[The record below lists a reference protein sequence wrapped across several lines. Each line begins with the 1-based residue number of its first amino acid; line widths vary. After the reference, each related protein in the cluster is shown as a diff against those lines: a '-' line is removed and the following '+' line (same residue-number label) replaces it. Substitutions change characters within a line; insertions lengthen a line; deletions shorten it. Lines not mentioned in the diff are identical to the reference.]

1 MSASCPEDRTREE
14 CFETA
19 AGRCTF
25 AMRRQRPTWASAVL
39 LCWLMCGSLGGSRP
53 VEIRDR
59 QVFNISGSPY
69 RILRDIVVEDAGELL
84 IEPGVEMRFAPGVG
98 ILINGVLKAQGTA
111 QRPVTLTVLD
121 EGEREP
127 HSAVHRDTNV
137 QWPSVRL
144 TDGPGPLRGRLQMRH
159 GAHWWSVCT
168 RSKNWT
174 DEDVRVVCRHL
185 GFSGGLLQ
193 GWLPRHNDSRQLMFA
208 TPNCTGDERA
218 LEQCPGWPHRQL
230 GSGICDFQLDI
241 EVACEST
248 VQSQARQYWRGLH
261 FELAKTQ
268 QQTKQIAVNP
278 NLYINAEVSQSILQH
293 VVIQYAGRQQ
303 DGNATAAIQV
313 YGTPPVM
320 RNLQVRLSAYHG
332 INVTMP
338 NQPFEI
344 QQSVFSENRGYG
356 IFVNTSKGGVSL
368 SGVTVTKNG
377 ADGIVYTRHETKIG
391 SKMSFCASSAGS
403 NTRYPKVFVHQLDE
417 TNFKSRCDR
426 VLKKIHPDLVT
437 TVHFKNMQRY
447 DGRRKLEGGTVTVWN
462 GEDKLDEHMLARFDI
477 DNTTVPQSVS
487 SAKGE
492 SLTIEFQPLRY
503 TYSYLDNEILPQLQ
517 FTMEAVLGVGK
528 DYDLNVTECHI
539 SNNNGRGI
547 WLRDGVAGLSVVGT
561 EIQENSHV
569 AGIHIDGGV
578 GDILVNT
585 SDISRNQGDGINA
598 TYAGG
603 YKHIERSFVHGN
615 SRRGIALWFNET
627 SRWIPFN
634 FTTHVAFSNIS
645 SNGDIGVLLGNV
657 CRADAFSNVSMSTF
671 GANGGA
677 AVVYQSCWMKTGTR
691 GKIDVL
697 HITHN
702 IFGGAAELGGSHR
715 PSIQMTPAL
724 NVNATIKHNSFM
736 NHTSGVI
743 WIENKEHGEYLEHHA
758 DKVAEIDIA
767 ENDFRLNSGTF
778 VARIGVVHGS
788 RVQKLNFHH
797 NRLEENSIRQHF
809 AHLKPRSRVAA
820 VLAVTSNNTLIRR
833 NKFVNPDSE
842 YELGSHLEDHS
853 SVIDASLNFWGF
865 EARTSANVPLQIY
878 NRIFDRKDRY
888 NLAPVQFLQYLLTGL
903 DLDTEEQISLSYER
917 DKIMQF
923 KARGTQ
929 EIGGEVMGDV
939 TLETGRYTVTKDI
952 FVRRNSR
959 LLIKPGTTLQFEQSI
974 GIMVQGKLE
983 SDGSS
988 EQIVYTALSVA
999 PVEEEEPELEP
1010 LPEEMPSL
1018 RLSAGHEG
1026 TVEVTVNGT
1035 TGGVCAYGFTIEA
1048 AALVCQQLKMV
1059 LSPHDWLMEPASQA
1073 SSGGTGRILLSNV
1086 RCDEMDRDLLSCQH
1100 EVLGEDFE
1108 NSCFTEVGIRCVRPS
1123 WAGIRLGVHA
1133 ETSILKN
1140 VVIEKAGQLDYA
1152 THAFKSA
1159 LQVDFNN
1166 HILEKLTVRENTD
1179 SGIGLM
1185 WNDIFRD
1192 IHNPA
1197 VRFSEIQ
1204 NNNRHG
1210 IITRSQGVDITDN
1223 SIQRNQAGGI
1233 WYDPVFAR
1241 SEQKDAVRWIED
1253 TVTLISENISLN
1265 PDERRYI
1272 RIASTVPNSR
1282 SEFQVSCEDKRAIG
1296 IMVVQP
1302 FREDST
1308 ETLLIRRGRNF
1319 EDTSAPLWNIRKN
1332 LTSFPLRE
1340 TGFIVTLRYETG
1352 STPRGGAVLMM
1363 TAVQPMGA
1371 RRRPCTGFFCKET
1384 GQVQWSE
1391 YKLSLNIHRNT
1402 ITGCGWGF
1410 GSNHYN
1416 RDVSP
1421 DEAFYYHRYSN
1432 ETVHLMQ
1439 NKIVDSQ
1446 RGAIFVSSPLWD
1458 PLTSSLAEIVYNL
1471 TDNEIYNN
1479 QGGISH
1485 YSRDLRSS
1493 NNLFHWVM
1501 NRTNFYNN
1509 NGGIDLRLPYVWDY
1523 NENYTHSVV
1532 IANCTFKGNKNFK
1545 LHIDGHFARF
1555 NATRNVLENNECASG
1570 EGVFTVAG
1578 MEKEML
1584 IRKNEF
1590 RNNRGKYVVEF
1601 KLESHSERFSLVPAN
1616 FYYNVLENN
1625 DPDASKGVTPDHY
1638 EPSSYALSIRGVQ
1651 RINVVQ
1657 NFLVNPAH
1665 EYEFLAGVF
1674 ASSLHNAVNVAENWW
1689 GSLNA
1694 SEISSRVFDLD
1705 DWNGYAAADFSPY
1718 LARKEFEGPLLTYDG
1733 SNEWGSRMDISR
1745 PLGGRLFKSLTL
1757 YQRSSPYIVKNDL
1770 TILPNATLTILEGVE
1785 LQFYPSVGILVL
1797 GDLTAM
1803 GRPWSPIRM
1812 GPIKRPQQSFR
1823 YKRATPGRSVRLCT
1837 DQTCSAQ
1844 GRDGFLE
1851 YFNATT
1857 LQWVPVCDQRFTER
1871 NAEVVCRELGFGT
1884 LDVWIDR
1891 GYRHDLGPT
1900 ELSIVNS
1907 WPHPLQCTGHE
1918 PSFASC
1924 EFRLNGYGE
1933 HSYACSPYDQKFV
1946 YIHCG
1951 EELATPEE
1959 DFWGG
1964 IRFSVPD
1971 HKPQSAT
1978 GGGVYA
1984 SSRFYS
1990 PPTSSLRNV
1999 HIRKAGILHNEKG
2012 PAVQVVLR
2020 DVTLEHLNISEC
2032 ASNGIDVVAS
2042 PGYQYIH
2049 AVNITHNRGTGINF
2063 LTLNG
2068 QTSTADRLNYIPLG
2082 PVDIPY
2088 NIFGLV
2094 DICDNNKE
2102 FPVDG
2107 RVLLYY
2113 KYDNRPVECIKIF
2126 TSKSR
2131 LSQKVGFRIL
2141 QFNLFNSTEFTP
2153 YPDSINI
2160 FDGDVFNNTVKRI
2173 GHISVGAD
2181 VNQKMAQTTF
2191 YRSQGITLSVKLH
2204 ATGASGLNGFIAEV
2218 VTIPLQTITARDS
2231 KHNITASYFYDNRR
2245 GAVAYR
2251 SAGEITP
2258 ILTLHSNRFEDNGDA
2273 LFGNFS
2279 SSEAAVLF
2287 DIQNS
2292 MEMHILRNLFM
2303 HNQGGLRIFVSST
2316 NSVSALKGYVRNNL
2330 FTKNKNRESL
2340 YVRSG
2345 ETGMYQYLHVYRNYF
2360 ARESAAFRD
2369 NVVFEKVTFNF
2380 SENMIVESEGYR
2392 QLSVLGFEKTQ
2403 SSGQLVYRNWLWDNE
2418 ASARE
2423 LKATVLAESSGQK
2436 FSKNYFLNRLNYFEM
2451 VTANNTEQENSSY
2464 VDAANNWWGFKET
2477 SAVVGRIYD
2486 RSDQPELLEVRFQ
2499 PHLEHN
2505 DTVISGNCMGG
2516 WEMIEDTCFLYI
2528 PGPMTHD
2535 EARQFC
2541 QLDASSMP
2549 YLKQK
2554 LTKLVQYISA
2564 WQEEFDWFYE
2574 RIWVQSLD
2582 IPLGQCAVL
2591 YRGSVWAHD
2600 CDDRLPFLCER
2611 AQEIVVRSD
2620 YWYQEPV
2627 SITAMSLLGVLLIC
2641 VCIILGFWWCKS
2653 QERHKQHLQRQN
2665 SIRASIRSASNRS
2678 LDRDVFFSD
2687 YKHRLERAL
2696 ADTPT
2701 STPPRLVAHPAKHS
2715 GSTDSVAK
2723 QYTYDLDDSRSYDD
2737 TVHEVRNPALDYSSD
2752 IEEKYPTTVPVARKE
2767 AADLQHPTFDLTYE
2781 NRGYMDRSVG
2791 GYDDSLDASRDWSSG
2806 TDSTLD
2812 MKRSL
2817 ETPQTHP
2824 MDPSDNT
2831 FRGPEPYPP
2840 AQYANTDHYYRRQPL
2855 ETAM

>member
-1 MSASCPEDRTREE
+1 MKY
-14 CFETA
+14 
-19 AGRCTF
+19 
-25 AMRRQRPTWASAVL
+25 RPTWASAVL
-39 LCWLMCGSLGGSRP
+39 LCWLMNGFSLGGGRP

-59 QVFNISGSPY
+59 QVFDLSGSPH
-69 RILRDIVVEDAGELL
+69 RVTRDIVVEDSGELV
-84 IEPGVEMRFAPGVG
+84 IEPGVELRFAPGVG
-98 ILINGVLKAQGTA
+98 IVVNGVLKAQGTA
-111 QRPVTLTVLD
+111 QRPVTMTVLN
-121 EGEREP
+121 ENEPRLEP
-127 HSAVHRDTNV
+127 HSVVHRDTSV
-137 QWPSVRL
+137 EWPSVRL
-144 TDGPGPLRGRLQMRH
+144 TDGPLPLRGRLQLRH

-185 GFSGGLLQ
+185 GFSGGFLQ

-208 TPNCTGDERA
+208 SPNCIGNEQSLD
-218 LEQCPGWPHRQL
+218 QCPGWARKQL

-241 EVACEST
+241 EVTCEPRL
-248 VQSQARQYWRGLH
+248 QEQARQYWRGLH
-261 FELAKTQ
+261 FELAKTEPQ
-268 QQTKQIAVNP
+268 VKQISP
-278 NLYINAEVSQSILQH
+278 NVWINLEVSQSILQH
-293 VVIQYAGRQQ
+293 VIMKYGGRQQ

-320 RNLQVRLSAYHG
+320 KNLDVRLSAYHG

-344 QQSVFSENRGYG
+344 QHSVFSENRGYG
-356 IFVNTSKGGVSL
+356 IFINTSKGGVSL
-368 SGVTVTKNG
+368 SGVTVMKNG

-391 SKMSFCASSAGS
+391 SKMSFCQSSS
-403 NTRYPKVFVHQLDE
+403 VINIRYPAVFIYQLDE
-417 TNFKSRCDR
+417 KNYKSECKRE
-426 VLKKIHPDLVT
+426 LKARHSNLVMT
-437 TVHFKNMQRY
+437 IHFKNMQRY
-447 DGRRKLEGGTVTVWN
+447 DGRTKLEGGTVTVWN
-462 GEDKLDEHMLARFDI
+462 GDQKLDEHILARFNI

-487 SAKGE
+487 SEKGGA
-492 SLTIEFQPLRY
+492 LTVEFQPPKY
-503 TYSYLDNEILPQLQ
+503 TYSHLNDIFPQLQ
-517 FTMEAVLGVGK
+517 FSMEAVLDVGK
-528 DYDLNVTECHI
+528 DYDLNVTDCHI
-539 SNNNGRGI
+539 SSNNGRGI
-547 WLRDGVAGLSVVGT
+547 WLRDGVAGASIVEA
-561 EIQENSHV
+561 EIQNNSHV
-569 AGIHIDGGV
+569 AGIHIDQGV
-578 GDILVNT
+578 GDLVINR
-585 SDISRNQGDGINA
+585 SDISGNQGDGINA

-603 YKHIERSFVHGN
+603 YKHIQQSFIHGN

-627 SRWIPFN
+627 SHWIPFN
-634 FTTHVAFSNIS
+634 FTTHISFSNIS
-645 SNGDIGVLLGNV
+645 SNGDVGVLLGNV
-657 CRADAFSNVSMSTF
+657 CRADAFWNISMNTL

-677 AVVYQSCWMKTGTR
+677 ALVYQSCWIKNSANGI
-691 GKIDVL
+691 GEGDVL

-702 IFGGAAELGGSHR
+702 RFGGAAEFGGSHKL
-715 PSIQMTPAL
+715 SIQMTPAL
-724 NVNATIKHNSFM
+724 NVNASIKHNNFM

-743 WIENKEHGEYLEHHA
+743 WIENKDHGEYLEHHA
-758 DKVAEIDIA
+758 DKVAKIQIT
-767 ENDFRLNSGTF
+767 ENDFKLNSGTF

-788 RVQKLNFHH
+788 SMQMLSFDH
-797 NRLEENSIRQHF
+797 NRLEQNSIQQHF
-809 AHLKPRSRVAA
+809 PRLNPRSRVAA
-820 VLAVTSNNTLIRR
+820 VVVVTSNNTVIRR
-833 NKFVNPDSE
+833 NRFINPTSD
-842 YELGSHLEDHS
+842 YELGSHLDDHS
-853 SVIDASLNFWGF
+853 SIIDASLNFWGLD
-865 EARTSANVPLQIY
+865 AATPDVAVRIY

-888 NLAPVQFLQYLLTGL
+888 NLATVKFLQYLLSAY
-903 DLDTEEQISLSYER
+903 DLDTEQLISSVFER
-917 DKIMQF
+917 DKTMQF
-923 KARGTQ
+923 KSSL
-929 EIGGEVMGDV
+929 EIGGEVMGIV
-939 TLETGRYTVTKDI
+939 TLEKGHYTVKKDI
-952 FVRRNSR
+952 FVQHGSK
-959 LLIKPGTTLQFEQSI
+959 LLIKPGTRLHFEQSI
-974 GIMVQGKLE
+974 GMMVQGELE
-983 SDGSS
+983 SDGTN
-988 EQIVYTALSVA
+988 EQIVYTGM
-999 PVEEEEPELEP
+999 PVPIVTEEEELEVAP
-1010 LPEEMPSL
+1010 MDVESL
-1018 RLSAGHEG
+1018 RLSAVTEG

-1048 AALVCQQLKMV
+1048 AALVCQQLGMV

-1073 SSGGTGRILLSNV
+1073 SSGGTRDILLSNV
-1086 RCDEMDRDLLSCQH
+1086 RCSEMDTSFLTCKH
-1100 EVLGEDFE
+1100 EVVGEDFE
-1108 NSCFTEVGIRCVRPS
+1108 NSCFSEVGIRCVRPS

-1133 ETSILKN
+1133 RPSILKN
-1140 VVIEKAGQLDYA
+1140 VIIEKAGQLDYA
-1152 THAFKSA
+1152 THAFKPA

-1166 HILEKLTVRENTD
+1166 HILEHLTVRENTD

-1192 IHNPA
+1192 IHNP
-1197 VRFSEIQ
+1197 VVKFSELH
-1204 NNNRHG
+1204 NNNHHG
-1210 IITRSQGVDITDN
+1210 IITRSQGVDIADN
-1223 SIQRNQAGGI
+1223 MIQGNQGGGI
-1233 WYDPVFAR
+1233 WYDPVFTR
-1241 SEQKDAVRWIED
+1241 QEQRDMVRWAEDAV
-1253 TVTLISENISLN
+1253 TVISENIRLN

-1272 RIASTVPNSR
+1272 RVAGTTPNTR
-1282 SEFQVSCEDKRAIG
+1282 REFQVSCEDKRAIG
-1296 IMVVQP
+1296 IMVVDP

-1308 ETLLIRRGRNF
+1308 ETLLIRRGRDF
-1319 EDTSAPLWNIRKN
+1319 EDTSAPIWDVRKN

-1352 STPRGGAVLMM
+1352 STPRGGATLMM
-1363 TAVQPMGA
+1363 TAVQPLGA
-1371 RRRPCTGFFCKET
+1371 RQRPCTGFYCKNS
-1384 GQVQWSE
+1384 GQAQWLE
-1391 YKLSLNIHRNT
+1391 YKLSLNIERNT
-1402 ITGCGWGF
+1402 ITSCGYGF

-1416 RDVSP
+1416 RDIGP

-1432 ETVHLMQ
+1432 ETIHLLK
-1439 NKIVDSQ
+1439 NTIRDSQ
-1446 RGAIFVSSPLWD
+1446 RYAILVSSPLWD

-1471 TDNEIYNN
+1471 TGNQISNN

-1493 NNLFHWVM
+1493 NNLFHWII
-1501 NRTNFYNN
+1501 NKTEFNN
-1509 NGGIDLRLPYVWDY
+1509 NHGGIDLRLPYVWDY

-1532 IANCTFKGNKNFK
+1532 LINSTLKSNRNFK
-1545 LHIDGHFARF
+1545 LRIDGHFARF
-1555 NATRNVLENNECASG
+1555 NASWNTVESNECSSG
-1570 EGVFTVAG
+1570 EGVFTIGG

-1584 IRKNEF
+1584 IRENQF
-1590 RNNRGKYVVEF
+1590 LNNVGKYVVEF
-1601 KLESHSERFSLVPAN
+1601 KLESHSERFSIVAAN
-1616 FYYNVLENN
+1616 FYYNFLENN
-1625 DPDASKGVTPDHY
+1625 HPDASSGMTSDHY
-1638 EPSSYALSIRGVQ
+1638 EPSSYAVSIRGVQ
-1651 RINVVQ
+1651 RINITQ
-1657 NFLVNPAH
+1657 NLLVNPAH

-1674 ASSLHNAVNVAENWW
+1674 TSSLNNAVNVAENWW

-1694 SEISSRVFDLD
+1694 TDIKSRVFDLD

-1718 LARKEFEGPLLTYDG
+1718 LARAEFNGPLLHYDEL
-1733 SNEWGSRMDISR
+1733 NEWGYRMDTSR
-1745 PLGGRLFKSLTL
+1745 PLGGRLLKSLTL
-1757 YQRSSPYIVKNDL
+1757 YQQNSPYIVKSDL

-1797 GDLTAM
+1797 GDLNAV

-1812 GPIKRPQQSFR
+1812 GPFKQLQPSFR
-1823 YKRATPGRSVRLCT
+1823 YKRALPRRSVRLCI
-1837 DQTCSAQ
+1837 DQACIANR
-1844 GRDGFLE
+1844 RDGFLE
-1851 YFNATT
+1851 FFNSTT

-1871 NAEVVCRELGFGT
+1871 NAEVVCRELGFGI
-1884 LDVWIDR
+1884 LDVWTDR
-1891 GYRHDLGPT
+1891 GYRHELGPT
-1900 ELSIVNS
+1900 ELSIINS
-1907 WPHPLQCTGHE
+1907 WPHPLQCNGHE
-1918 PSFASC
+1918 SSFSSC
-1924 EFRLNGYGE
+1924 ELRLNGYGE
-1933 HSYACSPYDQKFV
+1933 HSYACSPYDRKFV

-1951 EELATPEE
+1951 EELTAPEE

-1971 HKPQSAT
+1971 HKAPT
-1978 GGGVYA
+1978 GIGGGVYA
-1984 SSRFYS
+1984 SSRYYT

-2032 ASNGIDVVAS
+2032 ASNGIDIIAS

-2063 LTLNG
+2063 VTLNG

-2094 DICDNNKE
+2094 DICDNNKA
-2102 FPVDG
+2102 FPVG
-2107 RVLLYY
+2107 GKVLLYY

-2141 QFNLFNSTEFTP
+2141 QLNLFNSTEFTP
-2153 YPDSINI
+2153 YPDSISI
-2160 FDGDVFNNTVKRI
+2160 FDGDVFNSTVKRI
-2173 GHISVGAD
+2173 GYISVGTESKE
-2181 VNQKMAQTTF
+2181 NMAQMTF
-2191 YRSQGITLSVKLH
+2191 YRSQGTTLSVKLH

-2231 KHNITASYFYDNRR
+2231 KHNITASYFNKNRR

-2258 ILTLHSNRFEDNGDA
+2258 ILTLHGNRFEDNGDA

-2279 SSEAAVLF
+2279 SSEAAVFF

-2316 NSVSALKGYVRNNL
+2316 NSVSALKGYVHNNL
-2330 FTKNKNRESL
+2330 FTQNKNRESL

-2369 NVVFEKVTFNF
+2369 NVVLEKVTFNF

-2392 QLSVLGFEKTQ
+2392 QMSVLGFEKTQ
-2403 SSGQLVYRNWLWDNE
+2403 SSGQLVYHNWLWDNE
-2418 ASARE
+2418 ASAKE

-2451 VTANNTEQENSSY
+2451 VTANNTEQENSSF
-2464 VDAANNWWGFKET
+2464 VDAENNWWGFKDT

-2535 EARQFC
+2535 EAKRFC

-2554 LTKLVQYISA
+2554 LTKLMQYIST
-2564 WQEEFDWFYE
+2564 WQEGFDWFYE

-2582 IPLGQCAVL
+2582 IPLDQCAVL

-2600 CDDRLPFLCER
+2600 CNDRLPFLCER

-2678 LDRDVFFSD
+2678 LDRDAFFSD
-2687 YKHRLERAL
+2687 YKHRIERAL

-2701 STPPRLVAHPAKHS
+2701 STPPRLPVHPSKHN

-2752 IEEKYPTTVPVARKE
+2752 IEEKYPTTVSEARKG
-2767 AADLQHPTFDLTYE
+2767 ATDLQHPTFDLTYE

-2817 ETPQTHP
+2817 ETPQVVP
-2824 MDPSDNT
+2824 MDPADNT
-2831 FRGPEPYPP
+2831 FKRPEPYPP
-2840 AQYANTDHYYRRQPL
+2840 SHYANTDNYYRRQPL

>member
-1 MSASCPEDRTREE
+1 MLHAP
-14 CFETA
+14 
-19 AGRCTF
+19 
-25 AMRRQRPTWASAVL
+25 
-39 LCWLMCGSLGGSRP
+39 
-53 VEIRDR
+53 
-59 QVFNISGSPY
+59 
-69 RILRDIVVEDAGELL
+69 
-84 IEPGVEMRFAPGVG
+84 IEPHGQFSRRHAIFARGF
-98 ILINGVLKAQGTA
+98 VLGTA
-111 QRPVTLTVLD
+111 ERPVTMTVIS
-121 EGEREP
+121 ENEP
-127 HSAVHRDTNV
+127 GRDAHSDRDTGV
-137 QWPSVRL
+137 EWPSVRL
-144 TDGPGPLRGRLQMRH
+144 TDGPGPLRGRLQLRH

-208 TPNCTGDERA
+208 SPNCIGNEQK
-218 LEQCPGWPHRQL
+218 LEQCPGWARRQL

-241 EVACEST
+241 EVTCEPKLQEHATS
-248 VQSQARQYWRGLH
+248 YWRGLQ
-261 FELAKTQ
+261 FELAKTEPQ
-268 QQTKQIAVNP
+268 GKQISP
-278 NLYINAEVSQSILQH
+278 NVWINSEVSQSILEH
-293 VVIQYAGRQQ
+293 VIMRYGGRQQ

-320 RNLQVRLSAYHG
+320 RNIDVRLSAYHG
-332 INVTMP
+332 VNITMP

-344 QQSVFSENRGYG
+344 QHSVFSENRGYG

-368 SGVTVTKNG
+368 LGVK
-377 ADGIVYTRHETKIG
+377 
-391 SKMSFCASSAGS
+391 
-403 NTRYPKVFVHQLDE
+403 LDE
-417 TNFKSRCDR
+417 NNYKSECKRE
-426 VLKKIHPDLVT
+426 LKARHPNLVMT
-437 TVHFKNMQRY
+437 LHFKNMQRY
-447 DGRRKLEGGTVTVWN
+447 DGRRRLEGGH
-462 GEDKLDEHMLARFDI
+462 K
-477 DNTTVPQSVS
+477 
-487 SAKGE
+487 KGG
-492 SLTIEFQPLRY
+492 SLTVEFQPPKF
-503 TYSYLDNEILPQLQ
+503 TYSYLNEIFPQLQ
-517 FTMEAVLGVGK
+517 FSMEAVLDVGK
-528 DYDLNVTECHI
+528 DYDLNVTDCHI
-539 SNNNGRGI
+539 SSNNGRGI
-547 WLRDGVAGLSVVGT
+547 WLRDGVAGASIVETV
-561 EIQENSHV
+561 IQDNSHV

-578 GDILVNT
+578 GDLVVNR
-585 SDISRNQGDGINA
+585 SDISRNQGDGINV

-603 YKHIERSFVHGN
+603 YKHIQQSFINGN

-627 SRWIPFN
+627 SHWMPFN
-634 FTTHVAFSNIS
+634 FTTHVSFSNIS
-645 SNGDIGVLLGNV
+645 SNGDIGVLFGNV
-657 CRADAFSNVSMSTF
+657 CRADAFWNVSMNTF

-677 AVVYQSCWMKTGTR
+677 ALVYQSCWMKTNVNSAGER
-691 GKIDVL
+691 DIL
-697 HITHN
+697 LITHN
-702 IFGGAAELGGSHR
+702 RFGGATEFGGSHKL
-715 PSIQMTPAL
+715 SIQMTPAL
-724 NVNATIKHNSFM
+724 NVNASIRHNTFM

-743 WIENKEHGEYLEHHA
+743 WIENKDHGEYLEHHA
-758 DKVAEIDIA
+758 DKIA
-767 ENDFRLNSGTF
+767 KVQITENDFKLNSGTF

-788 RVQKLNFHH
+788 SVQMLSFDH
-797 NRLEENSIRQHF
+797 NRLEQNSIHQHF
-809 AHLKPRSRVAA
+809 PRLNPRSRVAA
-820 VLAVTSNNTLIRR
+820 VVVVTSNNTIIKR
-833 NKFVNPDSE
+833 NRFVNPTSD
-842 YELGSHLEDHS
+842 YELGSHLDDHS
-853 SVIDASLNFWGF
+853 SIINASLNYWGPD
-865 EARTSANVPLQIY
+865 ASTSVQIY

-888 NLAPVQFLQYLLTGL
+888 NLATVQFLQYLLNGH
-903 DLDTEEQISLSYER
+903 DLDTEELISSEYER
-917 DKIMQF
+917 DKTMQF
-923 KARGTQ
+923 KFNS
-929 EIGGEVMGDV
+929 EIGGEVMGVV
-939 TLETGRYTVTKDI
+939 TLEKGRYTVKKDI
-952 FVRRNSR
+952 FVRRGSKLR
-959 LLIKPGTTLQFEQSI
+959 IKPGTTLHFEQSI
-974 GIMVQGKLE
+974 GMMVQGELE
-983 SDGSS
+983 SDGTND
-988 EQIVYTALSVA
+988 QIMYTGM
-999 PVEEEEPELEP
+999 PVPIATEEEELEDAP
-1010 LPEEMPSL
+1010 MDVTSL
-1018 RLSAGHEG
+1018 RLSAVTEG
-1026 TVEVTVNGT
+1026 TIEVTVNGT
-1035 TGGVCAYGFTIEA
+1035 TGGVCAYGFTVEA
-1048 AALVCQQLKMV
+1048 AALVCQQLGMV

-1073 SSGGTGRILLSNV
+1073 SSGGTRDILLSNV
-1086 RCDEMDRDLLSCQH
+1086 RCSEMDTNFLACKH
-1100 EVLGEDFE
+1100 EVVGRDFE
-1108 NSCFTEVGIRCVRPS
+1108 NSCFSEVGIRCIRPS

-1133 ETSILKN
+1133 KSSTLKN
-1140 VVIEKAGQLDYA
+1140 VIIEKAGQLDYA
-1152 THAFKSA
+1152 THAFKPA

-1166 HILEKLTVRENTD
+1166 HILEHLNVRENTG

-1192 IHNPA
+1192 IQNPV
-1197 VRFSEIQ
+1197 VRFSELR

-1210 IITRSQGVDITDN
+1210 IITRSQGVDIADN
-1223 SIQRNQAGGI
+1223 MIQGNQGGGI
-1233 WYDPVFAR
+1233 WYDPVFTR
-1241 SEQKDAVRWIED
+1241 QEQRDMVRWAEDAVI
-1253 TVTLISENISLN
+1253 VISENIRLT
-1265 PDERRYI
+1265 PDERQYI
-1272 RIASTVPNSR
+1272 RIAGTVPHTR
-1282 SEFQVSCEDKRAIG
+1282 REFQVSCEDKRAIG
-1296 IMVVQP
+1296 IMVVDP

-1308 ETLLIRRGRNF
+1308 ETLLIRRGRDF
-1319 EDTSAPLWNIRKN
+1319 EDTSAPMWDARKN

-1352 STPRGGAVLMM
+1352 SAPRGGAVLMM
-1363 TAVQPMGA
+1363 TAVQPLGS
-1371 RRRPCTGFFCKET
+1371 RRRTCTGYYCKDL
-1384 GQVQWSE
+1384 GQAQWLE
-1391 YKLSLNIHRNT
+1391 YKLNLNIERNT
-1402 ITGCGWGF
+1402 ITSCGYGF

-1416 RDVSP
+1416 RDIGP

-1432 ETVHLMQ
+1432 ETIHLSK
-1439 NKIVDSQ
+1439 NTIRDSQ
-1446 RGAIFVSSPLWD
+1446 QYAIFISSPLWD

-1471 TDNEIYNN
+1471 TGNQISNN

-1493 NNLFHWVM
+1493 NNLFHWII
-1501 NRTNFYNN
+1501 NKTEFNN
-1509 NGGIDLRLPYVWDY
+1509 NHGGIDLRLPYVWDY

-1532 IANCTFKGNKNFK
+1532 LTNSTIKSNRNFK
-1545 LHIDGHFARF
+1545 LRIDGHFARF
-1555 NATRNVLENNECASG
+1555 NATWNTVENNECSPG
-1570 EGVFTVAG
+1570 DGVFTIAG

-1584 IRKNEF
+1584 IRENLF
-1590 RNNRGKYVVEF
+1590 LNNKGKYVVEF
-1601 KLESHSERFSLVPAN
+1601 NLESHSERFSVVSAN
-1616 FYYNVLENN
+1616 FYYNILESNH
-1625 DPDASKGVTPDHY
+1625 PDASSGMTSDHY
-1638 EPSSYALSIRGVQ
+1638 EPSSYTVSIRGVQ
-1651 RINVVQ
+1651 RINITQ
-1657 NFLVNPAH
+1657 NLLVNPAH
-1665 EYEFLAGVF
+1665 EFEFLAGVF
-1674 ASSLHNAVNVAENWW
+1674 TSSLNNAVNVAENWW
-1689 GSLNA
+1689 GSLNT
-1694 SEISSRVFDLD
+1694 SDIKSRVFDLD

-1718 LARKEFEGPLLTYDG
+1718 LARAEFNGPLLSYDEV
-1733 SNEWGSRMDISR
+1733 NEWEYRMDTSR
-1745 PLGGRLFKSLTL
+1745 PLGGRLLTSLTL
-1757 YQRSSPYIVKNDL
+1757 YQKNSPYIVKSDL
-1770 TILPNATLTILEGVE
+1770 TILPNVTLTILEGVE
-1785 LQFYPSVGILVL
+1785 IQFYPSVGILVL
-1797 GDLTAM
+1797 GDLNAV

-1812 GPIKRPQQSFR
+1812 GPFKQQQSSFR
-1823 YKRATPGRSVRLCT
+1823 YKRTLPRRSVRLCI
-1837 DQTCSAQ
+1837 DQACTTNR
-1844 GRDGFLE
+1844 RDGFLE
-1851 YFNATT
+1851 FFNATT

-1871 NAEVVCRELGFGT
+1871 NAEVVCRELGFGI
-1884 LDVWIDR
+1884 LDVWTDR
-1891 GYRHDLGPT
+1891 GYRHELGPT
-1900 ELSIVNS
+1900 ELSIINS
-1907 WPHPLQCTGHE
+1907 WPHPLQCSGRE
-1918 PSFASC
+1918 SSFSTC
-1924 EFRLNGYGE
+1924 ELRLNGYGE
-1933 HSYACSPYDQKFV
+1933 HSYACTPYDRQFV

-1951 EELATPEE
+1951 EELTTPEE

-1971 HKPQSAT
+1971 YKAPA
-1978 GGGVYA
+1978 GINGGVYA
-1984 SSRFYS
+1984 SSRYYT
-1990 PPTSSLRNV
+1990 PPTSSLRHV

-2020 DVTLEHLNISEC
+2020 DVTLEHLNISES
-2032 ASNGIDVVAS
+2032 ASNGIDIIAS

-2063 LTLNG
+2063 VTLNG
-2068 QTSTADRLNYIPLG
+2068 QTSTADRLNYVPLG

-2094 DICDNNKE
+2094 DICDNNKA
-2102 FPVDG
+2102 FPVG
-2107 RVLLYY
+2107 GKVLLYY

-2153 YPDSINI
+2153 HPDSISI
-2160 FDGDVFNNTVKRI
+2160 FDGDVFNSTVKRI
-2173 GHISVGAD
+2173 GHISVGMESQD
-2181 VNQKMAQTTF
+2181 NMAQTTF
-2191 YRSQGITLSVKLH
+2191 YRSQGTTLSVKLH

-2231 KHNITASYFYDNRR
+2231 KHNITASYFYKNRR

-2258 ILTLHSNRFEDNGDA
+2258 ILTLHGNRFEDNGDA

-2279 SSEAAVLF
+2279 SSEAAVFF

-2303 HNQGGLRIFVSST
+2303 HNQGGLRISVSST
-2316 NSVSALKGYVRNNL
+2316 NSVSALKGYVHNNL
-2330 FTKNKNRESL
+2330 FTQNKNRESL

-2369 NVVFEKVTFNF
+2369 NVVLEKVTFNF

-2392 QLSVLGFEKTQ
+2392 QMSVLGFEKTQ
-2403 SSGQLVYRNWLWDNE
+2403 SSGQLVYHNWLWDNE
-2418 ASARE
+2418 ASAKE

-2436 FSKNYFLNRLNYFEM
+2436 FSKNYFLNRLNYFEII
-2451 VTANNTEQENSSY
+2451 TANNTEQENSSF
-2464 VDAANNWWGFKET
+2464 VDAESNWWGFKDT

-2499 PHLEHN
+2499 PHLEYN

-2535 EARQFC
+2535 EAKRFC

-2554 LTKLVQYISA
+2554 LTKLMQYISD
-2564 WQEEFDWFYE
+2564 WQEGFDWFYE

-2582 IPLGQCAVL
+2582 IPLDQCAVL

-2600 CDDRLPFLCER
+2600 CNDRLPFLCER

-2678 LDRDVFFSD
+2678 LDRDAFFSD
-2687 YKHRLERAL
+2687 YKHRIERAL

-2701 STPPRLVAHPAKHS
+2701 STPPRLTVHPSKHN

-2752 IEEKYPTTVPVARKE
+2752 IEEKYPTTMPEARKG
-2767 AADLQHPTFDLTYE
+2767 ATDLQHPTFDLTYE

-2817 ETPQTHP
+2817 ETPQVVP

-2831 FRGPEPYPP
+2831 FKRPDQYPP
-2840 AQYANTDHYYRRQPL
+2840 SHYANTDNYYRRQPL

>member
-1 MSASCPEDRTREE
+1 MT
-14 CFETA
+14 
-19 AGRCTF
+19 
-25 AMRRQRPTWASAVL
+25 
-39 LCWLMCGSLGGSRP
+39 
-53 VEIRDR
+53 
-59 QVFNISGSPY
+59 
-69 RILRDIVVEDAGELL
+69 RDIVVEDAGELV
-84 IEPGVEMRFAPGVG
+84 IEPGVELRFAPGVG
-98 ILINGVLKAQGTA
+98 ILVNGVLKAQGTA
-111 QRPVTLTVLD
+111 QRPVTLTVLNESD
-121 EGEREP
+121 PRWEP
-127 HSAVHRDTNV
+127 HSVVHRDTSV
-137 QWPSVRL
+137 EWPTVRL
-144 TDGPGPLRGRLQMRH
+144 SDGPGPLRGRLQMRH

-168 RSKNWT
+168 RAKNWT

-208 TPNCTGDERA
+208 SPNCVGDEQS
-218 LEQCPGWPHRQL
+218 LDQCPGWVHRQL

-241 EVACEST
+241 EVACEPT
-248 VQSQARQYWRGLH
+248 LQEQARHYWRGLH
-261 FELAKTQ
+261 FELAKTEPQ
-268 QQTKQIAVNP
+268 KKQISP
-278 NLYINAEVSQSILQH
+278 NDWINTEVSQSILHH
-293 VVIQYAGRQQ
+293 VVMKYAGRQQ

-320 RNLQVRLSAYHG
+320 KNLEVRLSAYHG

-338 NQPFEI
+338 NQPVEI

-356 IFVNTSKGGVSL
+356 IFINTSKGGVNL
-368 SGVTVTKNG
+368 SGVTVMKNG
-377 ADGIVYTRHETKIG
+377 ADGIVYSRHETKIG
-391 SKMSFCASSAGS
+391 SKTSFCESSSVS
-403 NTRYPKVFVHQLDE
+403 NIRYPTVFVYQLDRR
-417 TNFKSRCDR
+417 NYKSSCFR
-426 VLKKIHPDLVT
+426 VLPAGYGDLVL
-437 TVHFKNMQRY
+437 TVHFKNMQRF
-447 DGRRKLEGGTVTVWN
+447 DGRKKLARGTVTVWN
-462 GEDKLDEHMLARFDI
+462 GKQKLDEHKLAQFNI

-487 SAKGE
+487 SEKGS
-492 SLTIEFQPLRY
+492 SLTIEFQPPKY
-503 TYSYLDNEILPQLQ
+503 TYSHQNDIFPQLQ
-517 FTMEAVLGVGK
+517 FSMEAVLGVGK
-528 DYDLNVTECHI
+528 DYDLNVTGSHI

-547 WLRDGVAGLSVVGT
+547 WLRDGVAGASVVET
-561 EIQENSHV
+561 EIQDNTHV

-578 GDILVNT
+578 GDLVINR
-585 SDISRNQGDGINA
+585 SDISGNKGDGINA
-598 TYAGG
+598 THAGG
-603 YKHIERSFVHGN
+603 YKHIQQSFVRGN

-627 SRWIPFN
+627 SNWIPFN
-634 FTTHVAFSNIS
+634 FTTHISFSNIS

-657 CRADAFSNVSMSTF
+657 CRADAFWNISMNTF
-671 GANGGA
+671 GVNGGP
-677 AVVYQSCWMKTGTR
+677 AVVYQSCWAKSTVSGEAKVDT
-691 GKIDVL
+691 L
-697 HITHN
+697 HIAHN
-702 IFGGAAELGGSHR
+702 RFGGSAKL
-715 PSIQMTPAL
+715 SIQMTPAL
-724 NVNATIKHNSFM
+724 NINATIRHNSFM
-736 NHTSGVI
+736 NHTSGVL
-743 WIENKEHGEYLEHHA
+743 WIENKDHEEHLEHHA
-758 DKVAEIDIA
+758 DKVAEIQVT
-767 ENDFRLNSGTF
+767 ENDFKFNSGTF

-788 RVQKLNFHH
+788 SAQILSFHH
-797 NRLEENSIRQHF
+797 NRLEDNSIQQPF
-809 AHLKPRSRVAA
+809 ARLNPRSRVAA
-820 VLAVTSNNTLIRR
+820 VVTVTSNNTVINR
-833 NKFVNPDSE
+833 NRFRNPRSD
-842 YELGSHLEDHS
+842 YELGSHLDDHG
-853 SVIDASLNFWGF
+853 SVINASLNFWGLDTY
-865 EARTSANVPLQIY
+865 RTDVPVRIY

-888 NLAPVQFLQYLLTGL
+888 NLAPVQFLQYLLNGQ
-903 DLDTEEQISLSYER
+903 DLDTQEQISLNYER

-923 KARGTQ
+923 QTTGNK
-929 EIGGEVMGDV
+929 EIGGEVMGDI
-939 TLETGRYTVTKDI
+939 TLEKGDYTVKKDI
-952 FVRRNSR
+952 FVRRGSR
-959 LLIKPGTTLQFEQSI
+959 LLIKPGTRLQFEQSV
-974 GIMVQGKLE
+974 GMMVEGRLE
-983 SDGSS
+983 SDGTS
-988 EQIVYTALSVA
+988 EKIMYTALSA
-999 PVEEEEPELEP
+999 PTEADETES
-1010 LPEEMPSL
+1010 LPTEIASL
-1018 RLSAGHEG
+1018 RLSSLTEG
-1026 TVEVTVNGT
+1026 TIEVTVNGT

-1048 AALVCQQLKMV
+1048 AALVCQQLGMV
-1059 LSPHDWLMEPASQA
+1059 LSSHDWLMEPASQA
-1073 SSGGTGRILLSNV
+1073 TSGGTSHILFSNV
-1086 RCDEMDRDLLSCQH
+1086 RCSEMDTDFLTCKH

-1108 NSCFTEVGIRCVRPS
+1108 NSCFSEVGIRCIRPS

-1133 ETSILKN
+1133 ESSILKN

-1152 THAFKSA
+1152 THVFKPA

-1166 HILEKLTVRENTD
+1166 HILEQLNIRENTD

-1185 WNDIFRD
+1185 WNDIFKD
-1192 IHNPA
+1192 IHNP
-1197 VRFSEIQ
+1197 VVKFSEVH

-1210 IITRSQGVDITDN
+1210 ILTRSQGVDITDN
-1223 SIQRNQAGGI
+1223 RIQGNQGGGV
-1233 WYDPVFAR
+1233 WYDPVFTR
-1241 SEQKDAVRWIED
+1241 REQRDAVRWAED
-1253 TVTLISENISLN
+1253 TATMISNNIRLN
-1265 PDERRYI
+1265 ADERHYI
-1272 RIASTVPNSR
+1272 RVAEGSSNTR
-1282 SEFQVSCEDKRAIG
+1282 REFRVSCEDKRAIG
-1296 IMVVQP
+1296 IMVVDP
-1302 FREDST
+1302 IREDST
-1308 ETLLIRRGRNF
+1308 ETLLIRRGQDF
-1319 EDTSAPLWNIRKN
+1319 EDTSAPMWDIREN

-1340 TGFIVTLRYETG
+1340 TGFIITLRYETG
-1352 STPRGGAVLMM
+1352 SAPKGGALLMM
-1363 TAVQPMGA
+1363 TAVQPL
-1371 RRRPCTGFFCKET
+1371 
-1384 GQVQWSE
+1384 GQAQMLE
-1391 YKLSLNIHRNT
+1391 YKLSVNIKRNT
-1402 ITGCGWGF
+1402 IEGCGWGF

-1416 RDVSP
+1416 RDIAP

-1432 ETVHLMQ
+1432 ETVHLAKNTITNSRQ
-1439 NKIVDSQ
+1439 HAVH
-1446 RGAIFVSSPLWD
+1446 VSSPLWD

-1471 TDNEIYNN
+1471 TENRINNN
-1479 QGGISH
+1479 QGGINH

-1493 NNLFHWVM
+1493 NNLFHWII
-1501 NRTNFYNN
+1501 NRTEFSDN

-1523 NENYTHSVV
+1523 NENYTHSMAIV
-1532 IANCTFKGNKNFK
+1532 NCTFKNNRNFK
-1545 LHIDGHFARF
+1545 LRIDGHFARF
-1555 NATRNVLENNECASG
+1555 NATWNTIENNECHSG

-1578 MEKEML
+1578 MEKEM
-1584 IRKNEF
+1584 IITRNTF

-1601 KLESHSERFSLVPAN
+1601 KLESHSERFSTVTAN
-1616 FYYNVLENN
+1616 FYYNMLQNN
-1625 DPDASKGVTPDHY
+1625 HPDASSGARPDHY
-1638 EPSSYALSIRGVQ
+1638 EPNSYSVSIRGVQ
-1651 RINVVQ
+1651 RINITQ
-1657 NFLVNPAH
+1657 NFLVNPDH

-1674 ASSLHNAVNVAENWW
+1674 TSSLNNAVNVAENWW

-1694 SEISSRVFDLD
+1694 SDIKSRVFDLD

-1718 LARKEFEGPLLTYDG
+1718 LARGEFGGPTLSYDG
-1733 SNEWGSRMDISR
+1733 SDEWGFRMDTSR
-1745 PLGGRLFKSLTL
+1745 PLGGRLFKSITL
-1757 YQRSSPYIVKNDL
+1757 YQRSSPYIIKSDL

-1797 GDLTAM
+1797 GNLNAV
-1803 GRPWSPIRM
+1803 GRHWSPIRM
-1812 GPIKRPQQSFR
+1812 GPIKQLQPSFR
-1823 YKRATPGRSVRLCT
+1823 YKRASPKRSVRLCI
-1837 DQTCSAQ
+1837 DQACNADR
-1844 GRDGFLE
+1844 RDGFLE
-1851 YFNATT
+1851 FFNSTT

-1900 ELSIVNS
+1900 ELSIINS

-1918 PSFASC
+1918 PSLSSC

-1933 HSYACSPYDQKFV
+1933 HSYACSPFDDKFV

-1951 EELATPEE
+1951 EELTTPEE

-1971 HKPQSAT
+1971 YKAQNSM

-1984 SSRFYS
+1984 SSRYYT
-1990 PPTSSLRNV
+1990 PPVSSLRHV

-2032 ASNGIDVVAS
+2032 ASNGIDIIAS

-2049 AVNITHNRGTGINF
+2049 AVNMTHNRGTGINF
-2063 LTLNG
+2063 VTLNG
-2068 QTSTADRLNYIPLG
+2068 QTSTAERLNYIPLG

-2088 NIFGLV
+2088 NVFGLV
-2094 DICDNNKE
+2094 DICDNNKA

-2107 RVLLYY
+2107 KVLLYY

-2153 YPDSINI
+2153 HPDSISI
-2160 FDGDVFNNTVKRI
+2160 FDGDVFNSTVKKI
-2173 GHISVGAD
+2173 GHMSVGTD
-2181 VNQKMAQTTF
+2181 SKESMAQTTF

-2231 KHNITASYFYDNRR
+2231 KHNITASYFNKNRR
-2245 GAVAYR
+2245 GAIAYR

-2258 ILTLHSNRFEDNGDA
+2258 ILTLHGNRFEDNGDA

-2279 SSEAAVLF
+2279 SSEAAVFF

-2292 MEMHILRNLFM
+2292 MEMHILRNLFIY
-2303 HNQGGLRIFVSST
+2303 NQGGLRIFVSST
-2316 NSVSALKGYVRNNL
+2316 NSVSALKGYVHNNL
-2330 FTKNKNRESL
+2330 FTQNKNRESL
-2340 YVRSG
+2340 YIRSG

-2360 ARESAAFRD
+2360 ARESAAFHD

-2392 QLSVLGFEKTQ
+2392 QMSVLGFEKTQ

-2418 ASARE
+2418 AFAKE

-2451 VTANNTEQENSSY
+2451 VTSNNTEQENSSY
-2464 VDAANNWWGFKET
+2464 VDAENNWWGFKET

-2499 PHLEHN
+2499 PHLEYN
-2505 DTVISGNCMGG
+2505 DSVISGNCMGG

-2528 PGPMTHD
+2528 PGPMTHA
-2535 EARQFC
+2535 EAKRFC

-2554 LTKLVQYISA
+2554 LTKLMQYIST
-2564 WQEEFDWFYE
+2564 WQEDFDWLYE

-2582 IPLGQCAVL
+2582 VPLDQCAVL
-2591 YRGSVWAHD
+2591 YRGGVWPHD
-2600 CDDRLPFLCER
+2600 CSDKLPFLCER

-2678 LDRDVFFSD
+2678 LDRDAFFSD
-2687 YKHRLERAL
+2687 YKHRIERAL

-2701 STPPRLVAHPAKHS
+2701 STPPRLAVHPPKHN

-2752 IEEKYPTTVPVARKE
+2752 IEEKYPTSVPGTRKGTT
-2767 AADLQHPTFDLTYE
+2767 DLQHPTFDLTYE

-2817 ETPQTHP
+2817 ETPQAVP

-2831 FRGPEPYPP
+2831 FKAPEPYQPSH
-2840 AQYANTDHYYRRQPL
+2840 YANTDNYYRRQPL

>member
-1 MSASCPEDRTREE
+1 MKP
-14 CFETA
+14 
-19 AGRCTF
+19 
-25 AMRRQRPTWASAVL
+25 RPAWASAVL
-39 LCWLMCGSLGGSRP
+39 LCWLMHGFSLGGGRP

-59 QVFNISGSPY
+59 QVYDLSGSPH
-69 RILRDIVVEDAGELL
+69 RVTRDIIVEDSGEMV
-84 IEPGVEMRFAPGVG
+84 IQPGVELRFAPGVG
-98 ILINGVLKAQGTA
+98 IVVNGVLKAQGTA
-111 QRPVTLTVLD
+111 ERPVMMTVIS
-121 EGEREP
+121 ENEP
-127 HSAVHRDTNV
+127 GRDAHSDRDTGV
-137 QWPSVRL
+137 EWPSVRL
-144 TDGPGPLRGRLQMRH
+144 TDGSGPLRGRLQLRH

-208 TPNCTGDERA
+208 SPNCIGNEQK
-218 LEQCPGWPHRQL
+218 LEQCPGWARRQL

-241 EVACEST
+241 EVTCEPKLQEHATS
-248 VQSQARQYWRGLH
+248 YWRGLQ
-261 FELAKTQ
+261 FELAKTEPQ
-268 QQTKQIAVNP
+268 GKQISP
-278 NLYINAEVSQSILQH
+278 NVWINSEVSQSILEH
-293 VVIQYAGRQQ
+293 VIMRYGGRQQ

-320 RNLQVRLSAYHG
+320 RNIDVRLSAYHG
-332 INVTMP
+332 INITMP

-344 QQSVFSENRGYG
+344 QHSVFSENRGYG

-368 SGVTVTKNG
+368 LGVKVMKNG

-391 SKMSFCASSAGS
+391 SKNEFLSIFICAQHSLPSSFCLS
-403 NTRYPKVFVHQLDE
+403 VE
-417 TNFKSRCDR
+417 
-426 VLKKIHPDLVT
+426 LKARHPNLVMT
-437 TVHFKNMQRY
+437 LHFKNMQRY
-447 DGRRKLEGGTVTVWN
+447 DGRRRLEGGTVTVWN
-462 GEDKLDEHMLARFDI
+462 GDQKLDEHILARFNI

-487 SAKGE
+487 SEKGG
-492 SLTIEFQPLRY
+492 SLTVEFQPPKF
-503 TYSYLDNEILPQLQ
+503 TYSYLNEIFPQLQ
-517 FTMEAVLGVGK
+517 FSMEAVLDVGK
-528 DYDLNVTECHI
+528 DYDLNVTDCHI
-539 SNNNGRGI
+539 SSNNGRGI
-547 WLRDGVAGLSVVGT
+547 WLRDGVAGASIVETV
-561 EIQENSHV
+561 IQDNSHV

-578 GDILVNT
+578 GDLVVNR
-585 SDISRNQGDGINA
+585 SDISRNQGDGINV

-603 YKHIERSFVHGN
+603 YKHIQQSFINEN

-627 SRWIPFN
+627 SHWMPFN
-634 FTTHVAFSNIS
+634 FTTHVSFSNIS
-645 SNGDIGVLLGNV
+645 SNGDIGVLFGNV
-657 CRADAFSNVSMSTF
+657 CRADAFWNVSMNTF

-677 AVVYQSCWMKTGTR
+677 ALVYQSCWMKTNVNSAGER
-691 GKIDVL
+691 DIL
-697 HITHN
+697 LITHN
-702 IFGGAAELGGSHR
+702 RFGGATEFGGSHKL
-715 PSIQMTPAL
+715 SIQMTPAL
-724 NVNATIKHNSFM
+724 NVNASIRHNTFM

-743 WIENKEHGEYLEHHA
+743 WIENKDHGEYLEHHA
-758 DKVAEIDIA
+758 DKIA
-767 ENDFRLNSGTF
+767 KVQITENDFKLNSGTF

-788 RVQKLNFHH
+788 SVQMLSFDH
-797 NRLEENSIRQHF
+797 NRLEQNSIHQHF
-809 AHLKPRSRVAA
+809 PRLNPRSRVAA
-820 VLAVTSNNTLIRR
+820 VVVVTSNNTIIKR
-833 NKFVNPDSE
+833 NRFVNPTSD
-842 YELGSHLEDHS
+842 YELGSHLDDHS
-853 SVIDASLNFWGF
+853 SIINASLNYWGPD
-865 EARTSANVPLQIY
+865 ASTSVQIY

-888 NLAPVQFLQYLLTGL
+888 NLATVQFLQYLLNGH
-903 DLDTEEQISLSYER
+903 DLDTEELISSEYER
-917 DKIMQF
+917 DKTMQF
-923 KARGTQ
+923 KFNS
-929 EIGGEVMGDV
+929 EIGGEVMGVV
-939 TLETGRYTVTKDI
+939 TLEKGRYTVKKDI
-952 FVRRNSR
+952 FVRRGSKLR
-959 LLIKPGTTLQFEQSI
+959 IKPGTTLHFEQSI
-974 GIMVQGKLE
+974 GMMVQGELE
-983 SDGSS
+983 SDGTND
-988 EQIVYTALSVA
+988 QIMYTGM
-999 PVEEEEPELEP
+999 PVPIATEEELEDAP
-1010 LPEEMPSL
+1010 MDVTSL
-1018 RLSAGHEG
+1018 RLSAVTEG
-1026 TVEVTVNGT
+1026 TIEVTVNGT
-1035 TGGVCAYGFTIEA
+1035 TGGVCAYGFTVEA
-1048 AALVCQQLKMV
+1048 AALVCQQLGMV

-1073 SSGGTGRILLSNV
+1073 SSGGTRDILLSNV
-1086 RCDEMDRDLLSCQH
+1086 RCSEMDTNFLACKH
-1100 EVLGEDFE
+1100 EVVGRDFE
-1108 NSCFTEVGIRCVRPS
+1108 NSCFSEVGIRCIRPS

-1133 ETSILKN
+1133 KSSTLKN
-1140 VVIEKAGQLDYA
+1140 VIIEKAGQLDYA
-1152 THAFKSA
+1152 THAFKPA

-1166 HILEKLTVRENTD
+1166 HILEHLNVRENTG

-1192 IHNPA
+1192 IQNPV
-1197 VRFSEIQ
+1197 VRFSELR

-1210 IITRSQGVDITDN
+1210 IITRSQGVDIADN
-1223 SIQRNQAGGI
+1223 MIQGNQGGGI
-1233 WYDPVFAR
+1233 WYDPVFTR
-1241 SEQKDAVRWIED
+1241 QEQRDMVRWAEDAVI
-1253 TVTLISENISLN
+1253 VISENIRLT
-1265 PDERRYI
+1265 PDERQYI
-1272 RIASTVPNSR
+1272 RIAGTVPHTR
-1282 SEFQVSCEDKRAIG
+1282 REFQVSCEDKRAIG
-1296 IMVVQP
+1296 IMVVDP

-1308 ETLLIRRGRNF
+1308 ETLLIRRGRDF
-1319 EDTSAPLWNIRKN
+1319 EDTSAPMWDARKN

-1352 STPRGGAVLMM
+1352 SAPRGGAVLMM
-1363 TAVQPMGA
+1363 TAVQPLGS
-1371 RRRPCTGFFCKET
+1371 RRRTCTGYYCKDL
-1384 GQVQWSE
+1384 GQAQWLE
-1391 YKLSLNIHRNT
+1391 YKLNLNIERNT
-1402 ITGCGWGF
+1402 ITSCGYGF

-1416 RDVSP
+1416 RDIGP

-1432 ETVHLMQ
+1432 ETIHLSK
-1439 NKIVDSQ
+1439 NTIRDSQ
-1446 RGAIFVSSPLWD
+1446 QYAIFISSPLWD

-1471 TDNEIYNN
+1471 TGNQISNN

-1493 NNLFHWVM
+1493 NNLFHWII
-1501 NRTNFYNN
+1501 NKTEFNN
-1509 NGGIDLRLPYVWDY
+1509 NHGGIDLRLPYVWDY

-1532 IANCTFKGNKNFK
+1532 LTNSTIKSNRNFK
-1545 LHIDGHFARF
+1545 LRIDGHFARF
-1555 NATRNVLENNECASG
+1555 NATWNTVENNECSPG
-1570 EGVFTVAG
+1570 DGVFTIAG

-1584 IRKNEF
+1584 IRENLF
-1590 RNNRGKYVVEF
+1590 LNNKGKYVVEF
-1601 KLESHSERFSLVPAN
+1601 NLESHSERFSVVSAN
-1616 FYYNVLENN
+1616 FYYNILESNH
-1625 DPDASKGVTPDHY
+1625 PDASSGMTSDHY
-1638 EPSSYALSIRGVQ
+1638 EPSSYTVSIRGVQ
-1651 RINVVQ
+1651 RINITQ
-1657 NFLVNPAH
+1657 NLLVNPAH
-1665 EYEFLAGVF
+1665 EFEFLAGVF
-1674 ASSLHNAVNVAENWW
+1674 TSSLNNAVNVAENWW
-1689 GSLNA
+1689 GSLNT
-1694 SEISSRVFDLD
+1694 SDIKSRVFDLD

-1718 LARKEFEGPLLTYDG
+1718 LARAEFNGPLLSYDEV
-1733 SNEWGSRMDISR
+1733 NEWEYRMDTSR
-1745 PLGGRLFKSLTL
+1745 PLGGRLLTSLTL
-1757 YQRSSPYIVKNDL
+1757 YQKNSPYIVKSDL
-1770 TILPNATLTILEGVE
+1770 TILPNVTLTILEGVE
-1785 LQFYPSVGILVL
+1785 IQFYPSVGILVL
-1797 GDLTAM
+1797 GDLNAV

-1812 GPIKRPQQSFR
+1812 GPFKQQQSSFR
-1823 YKRATPGRSVRLCT
+1823 YKRTLPRRSVRLCI
-1837 DQTCSAQ
+1837 DQACTTNR
-1844 GRDGFLE
+1844 RDGFLE
-1851 YFNATT
+1851 FFNATT

-1871 NAEVVCRELGFGT
+1871 NAEVVCRELGFGI
-1884 LDVWIDR
+1884 LDVWTDR
-1891 GYRHDLGPT
+1891 GYRHELGPT
-1900 ELSIVNS
+1900 ELSIINS
-1907 WPHPLQCTGHE
+1907 WPHPLQCSGRE
-1918 PSFASC
+1918 SSFSTC
-1924 EFRLNGYGE
+1924 ELRLNGYGE
-1933 HSYACSPYDQKFV
+1933 HSYACTPYDRQFV

-1951 EELATPEE
+1951 EELTTPEE

-1971 HKPQSAT
+1971 YKAPA
-1978 GGGVYA
+1978 GINGGVYA
-1984 SSRFYS
+1984 SSRYYT
-1990 PPTSSLRNV
+1990 PPTSSLRHV

-2020 DVTLEHLNISEC
+2020 DVTLEHLNISES
-2032 ASNGIDVVAS
+2032 ASNGIDIIAS

-2063 LTLNG
+2063 VTLNG
-2068 QTSTADRLNYIPLG
+2068 QTSTADRLNYVPLG

-2094 DICDNNKE
+2094 DICDNNKA
-2102 FPVDG
+2102 FPVG
-2107 RVLLYY
+2107 GKVLLYY

-2153 YPDSINI
+2153 HPDSISI
-2160 FDGDVFNNTVKRI
+2160 FDGDVFNSTVKRI
-2173 GHISVGAD
+2173 GHISVGMESQD
-2181 VNQKMAQTTF
+2181 NMAQTTF
-2191 YRSQGITLSVKLH
+2191 YRSQGTTLSVKLH

-2231 KHNITASYFYDNRR
+2231 KHNITASYFYKNRR

-2258 ILTLHSNRFEDNGDA
+2258 ILTLHGNRFEDNGDA

-2279 SSEAAVLF
+2279 SSEAAVFF

-2303 HNQGGLRIFVSST
+2303 HNQGGLRISVSST
-2316 NSVSALKGYVRNNL
+2316 NSVSALKGYVHNNL
-2330 FTKNKNRESL
+2330 FTQNKNRESL

-2369 NVVFEKVTFNF
+2369 NVVLEKVTFNF

-2392 QLSVLGFEKTQ
+2392 QMSVLGFEKTQ
-2403 SSGQLVYRNWLWDNE
+2403 SSGQLVYHNWLWDNE
-2418 ASARE
+2418 ASAKE

-2436 FSKNYFLNRLNYFEM
+2436 FSKNYFLNRLNYFEII
-2451 VTANNTEQENSSY
+2451 TANNTEQENSSF
-2464 VDAANNWWGFKET
+2464 VDAESNWWGFKDT

-2499 PHLEHN
+2499 PHLEYN

-2535 EARQFC
+2535 EAKRFC

-2554 LTKLVQYISA
+2554 LTKLMQYISD
-2564 WQEEFDWFYE
+2564 WQEGFDWFYE

-2582 IPLGQCAVL
+2582 IPLDQCAVL

-2600 CDDRLPFLCER
+2600 CNDRLPFLCER

-2678 LDRDVFFSD
+2678 LDRDAFFSD
-2687 YKHRLERAL
+2687 YKHRIERAL

-2701 STPPRLVAHPAKHS
+2701 STPPRLTVHPSKHN

-2752 IEEKYPTTVPVARKE
+2752 IEEKYPTTMPEARKG
-2767 AADLQHPTFDLTYE
+2767 ATDLQHPTFDLTYE

-2817 ETPQTHP
+2817 ETPQVVP

-2831 FRGPEPYPP
+2831 FKRPDQYPP
-2840 AQYANTDHYYRRQPL
+2840 SHYANTDNYYRRQPL